1 MSALPRPV
9 DKLDDG
15 TVFRNASVTLAS
27 MANLHPH
34 LYGAKLVAA
43 NAWAHEAVKRLD
55 ALMQNSF
62 SPPEKEPDMAEELAF
77 SRVHVKTLL
86 DLMAKGSTCKVREL
100 VTAPG
105 MYEVRVKETGGYTK
119 VYSFHLADVDTTDPP
134 QEKEP
139 EVAAPSEEQNELR
152 RTMAHLLG
160 VDPSEVTE
168 IRSVGYNVQLTKKSG
183 ASTSVNWYKVGIGEY
198 Q

>member
-1 MSALPRPV
+1 MTTLDHPV

-55 ALMQNSF
+55 ALMENHY
-62 SPPEKEPDMAEELAF
+62 PPEDEEPEMAEELAF

-139 EVAAPSEEQNELR
+139 TEPAPSEEQNELR
-152 RTMAHLLG
+152 RAMATLLG
-160 VDPSEVTE
+160 VEPSEVVGVQPTE
-168 IRSVGYNVQLTKKSG
+168 YVVAVTP
-183 ASTSVNWYKVGIGEY
+183 TGETAGTWHRVRITDGRCG
-198 Q
+198 